1 MGKLQNVG
9 TPRFY
14 VDYIQWGLTTGLIKN
29 NDPYFVSGLG
39 DGIWSDGFGIGG
51 SGGGTYIHKLFNQK
65 VAVLE
70 EIPKMFCLDPTKAY
84 EVPSPNPDGD
94 INLRQLTVNLHTN
107 TGSTASWKNTWDIN
121 YAMLLNHNLHTA
133 SAKFGISSWI
143 LKLDEDEDGNDI
155 IINEKEGLGN
165 FSVVNEIVSDV
176 EKFNGWSL
184 IDITTTPQ
192 DANSIQ
198 LSLTYDD
205 HTNLDQVPIRIG
217 AISIGTHYDM
227 PHSPDLNLSMDR
239 DYGGFKRQITKG
251 GSLLS
256 SSNWIKPPMWSSGG
270 AWELYASG
278 GTERATQT
286 RAGRRSWNLSFS
298 YLSDSD
304 LMADMETLTIYPNQS
319 NGNPDS
325 YENVLVDN
333 SFFGKFMHKTL
344 GGSLRFVFQPDN
356 TDFNI
361 DGFAICTLD
370 QDSISIKQVAN
381 NTYNISLKIVE
392 VW

>member
-29 NDPYFVSGLG
+29 NDPFPFNAPSTP
-39 DGIWSDGFGIGG
+39 DIWSDGFGL
-51 SGGGTYIHKLFNQK
+51 GGGVTEGGYFQKLFNQK
-65 VAVLE
+65 VDALE
-70 EIPKMFCLDPTKAY
+70 EIPKMFCLDPTKVY
-84 EVPSPNPDGD
+84 EVPSPNPVGD
-94 INLRQLTVNLHTN
+94 TDLRQLTVNLHARPDF
-107 TGSTASWKNTWDIN
+107 TAWKDTWDIN

-133 SAKFGISSWI
+133 NACFDMGAWNVTLNDNGTVDNFKVDLSDNISLVNAK
-143 LKLDEDEDGNDI
+143 LPTPTEAE
-155 IINEKEGLGN
+155 E
-165 FSVVNEIVSDV
+165 
-176 EKFNGWSL
+176 FNGWSL
-184 IDITTTPQ
+184 IEITDKPQ
-192 DANSIQ
+192 VANGIQ
-198 LSLTYDD
+198 LSLKYAD
-205 HTNLDQVPIRIG
+205 HENQIEPIRIG
-217 AISIGTHYDM
+217 AFSVGSYYDM
-227 PHSPDLNLSMDR
+227 PYSPDLNLSMDR
-239 DYGGFKRQITKG
+239 DYGGSKRQITKG
-251 GSLLS
+251 GAYLS
-256 SSNWIKPPMWSSGG
+256 DNKWIQPPMWSGGG

-278 GTERATQT
+278 GQERATQR

-325 YENVLVDN
+325 YENVLIGN

-370 QDSISIKQVAN
+370 QDSISIKQVAS
-381 NTYNISLKIVE
+381 NTYNISLKIIE